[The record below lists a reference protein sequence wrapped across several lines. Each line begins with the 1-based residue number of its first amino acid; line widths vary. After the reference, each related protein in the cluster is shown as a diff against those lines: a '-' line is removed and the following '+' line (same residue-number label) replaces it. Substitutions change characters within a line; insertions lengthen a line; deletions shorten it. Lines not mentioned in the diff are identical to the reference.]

1 MAGEIKTRFSIDGEQ
16 QYRTAMT
23 NAANA
28 VKVLNAE
35 QKLVAAQFKQTGDA
49 EKYAAQQAD
58 VLKKKIEQQKQA
70 VKAAE
75 QALKQLSDKGVSE
88 NSKQFQQWQTKLL
101 NAQTALTKTETELQT
116 LNGTMQKTTGS
127 ASELASGINSIGKKI
142 SLDQVIS
149 GIDRITSGLEN
160 AARKAIQLGENL
172 WDDIMATAQ
181 WGDDIATQAMMAQM
195 SIEDYQ
201 KVVNVAATTG
211 ETSTS
216 ALIKSWKKVKMNL
229 TSDSSDVAEAF
240 KTLGISMTEI
250 VGGSKYGN
258 MTRTRD
264 YMDVYW
270 EIGEALMQMGDS
282 AEQERLAQT
291 LLGRSWQESIP
302 MFKMGREAY
311 EAALDSAAAVSEDSV
326 QNLGELN
333 DTVIKLQQQFQAL
346 KAEVTG
352 TMAPA
357 LTKVASSLSGVL
369 EKINEY
375 LKTEEGQKA
384 LADMSAAV
392 SGLFES
398 LGEIDPA
405 TVVQNFT
412 TVFNGLIGGLQWL
425 VDNKDTVVAALG
437 TIVTG
442 WGVLKLTGGA
452 LQIVNLIN
460 GIRGLGGGAA
470 AAAQTGAAT
479 GTAWGTS
486 FAAAVAKAAPW
497 LIGLY
502 TLLNPAATAGE
513 QLDNLVDSNGKL
525 TEAGKAAGLTDTEA
539 AEIFDDEQR
548 LRKQKET
555 MLELT
560 GLSEKQYKL
569 LQSYWAYYSQ
579 VYGGTASDLERERYN
594 LYGNMLLPTFEGQ
607 EAQMRAYLKKMQERA
622 GAGMLDGRLDFSWFD
637 IGTDGLQLKVSFEVP
652 DDAASKLA
660 AEVGAVT
667 LPVNLIVGDGKGYG
681 AISKYANGIDFVPN
695 TRLAWLHPGERVMT
709 AQQNRQY
716 TYNNHNYFGNVNLN
730 NGLQIEQLTES
741 IDRHNRRQM
750 AGFGS

>member
-49 EKYAAQQAD
+49 EKYAAQQSD
-58 VLKKKIEQQKQA
+58 LLKKKIEQQKQA

-75 QALKQLSDKGVSE
+75 QALKQLSDKGVAE

-101 NAQTALTKTETELQT
+101 NAQTALTKTETELQS

-149 GIDRITSGLEN
+149 GIDRITSGLET
-160 AARKAIQLGENL
+160 AARKAIQLGESL
-172 WDDIMATAQ
+172 WDDIMASAQ

-195 SIEDYQ
+195 SIEEYQ
-201 KVVNVAATTG
+201 KVINVAATSG

-229 TSDSSDVAEAF
+229 TSDSSDVTEAF
-240 KTLGISMTEI
+240 RKLGISMTEV
-250 VGGSKYGN
+250 VGGGKYGN
-258 MTRTRD
+258 TTRARD

-302 MFKMGREAY
+302 MFLMGREAY
-311 EAALDSAAAVSEDSV
+311 EEALDSAAAVSDESV
-326 QNLGELN
+326 ENLAELN

-346 KAEVTG
+346 KAEVVG

-375 LKTEEGQKA
+375 LKTEDGQKA

-392 SGLFES
+392 TGLFES
-398 LGEIDPA
+398 LGEIDPE

-425 VDNKDTVVAALG
+425 VENKNGVVTALE

-442 WGVLKLTGGA
+442 WGLLKLTGGA
-452 LQIVNLIN
+452 LQILKLVN
-460 GIRGLGGGAA
+460 GL
-470 AAAQTGAAT
+470 TGLVG
-479 GTAWGTS
+479 GTADLTAAGEAAGTS
-486 FAAAVAKAAPW
+486 FGSGFGSAVAKAVPW
-497 LIGLY
+497 LVGAAVLFKNAFTEQGNDDLY
-502 TLLNPAATAGE
+502 
-513 QLDNLVDSNGKL
+513 DKNG
-525 TEAGKAAGLTDTEA
+525 
-539 AEIFDDEQR
+539 
-548 LRKQKET
+548 
-555 MLELT
+555 ELT
-560 GLSEKQYKL
+560 Q
-569 LQSYWAYYSQ
+569 W
-579 VYGGTASDLERERYN
+579 GG
-594 LYGNMLLPTFEGQ
+594 
-607 EAQMRAYLKKMQERA
+607 
-622 GAGMLDGRLDFSWFD
+622 
-637 IGTDGLQLKVSFEVP
+637 
-652 DDAASKLA
+652 
-660 AEVGAVT
+660 EVGAAELEPEEKALIAAQTKAIEERTRMQAQIRAEAMHGNAGDLLFAALGGAWTIPFLEIARTRDGGGSSALPDLKGSHEAFHVFVEPEAEDNSAKKLEEDIGVLT
-667 LPVNLIVGDGKGYG
+667 LPARVVMNSLIWAAPSGVDKEMG
-681 AISKYANGIDFVPN
+681 YANGIDFVPN

-709 AQQNRQY
+709 AQQNRNY
-716 TYNNHNYFGNVNLN
+716 TYNSHNYFGNVNLN
-730 NGLQIEQLTES
+730 NGLEIEQLTES